1 MKASQ
6 ILERTAE
13 KYANCLNYCDSGLVE
28 FDTPDDLHET
38 ICFRTRFERP
48 SLFTFE
54 WQDYGPNRGKTEEY
68 SLLWSVNGEAE
79 TVYRWGNREKTMAN
93 PLSQAI
99 AGATGASAGA
109 AHLISSLLIE
119 DVGGLKILEL
129 DEAVL
134 LDHPDSKEYFIFQ
147 SIRDGGFDSLTL
159 WIERDEF
166 AVRKVE
172 RIISYS
178 EEDIDKQL
186 RKLEEEAS
194 AKGLRPPRRDVE
206 YHSKNWLTRYTYETV
221 EFDTEPALI
230 ER

>member
-1 MKASQ
+1 MSPNLCLNREMKASQ
-6 ILERTAE
+6 ILERTAV
-13 KYANCLNYCDSGLVE
+13 KYANCLSYSDSGLVE

-79 TVYRWGNREKTMAN
+79 TIYRRGNHEKTMAN
-93 PLSQAI
+93 PLPQAI

-129 DEAVL
+129 DELVL
-134 LDHPDSKEYFIFQ
+134 LDHPSSTSQAGCRVSLEKLADSLY
-147 SIRDGGFDSLTL
+147 IRDSGIRYRTCFNREMKANGRF
-159 WIERDEF
+159 RC
-166 AVRKVE
+166 
-172 RIISYS
+172 ISFVGS
-178 EEDIDKQL
+178 CDI
-186 RKLEEEAS
+186 
-194 AKGLRPPRRDVE
+194 
-206 YHSKNWLTRYTYETV
+206 
-221 EFDTEPALI
+221 
-230 ER
+230 